1 MEDLLGNKR
10 ERETNNNDEE
20 EIHKKQKL
28 DDNSNIII
36 NLLKIYKTIQQI
48 KEDAIQE
55 YNNLTETQRKNNS
68 LLLKINQKF
77 DILEDIHIDI
87 LINNLSQISE
97 NMKDIQQK
105 NDKKKEDNNKDEIF
119 NNNNFIED
127 YKIYRY
133 TIQTNKRIELLNKYL
148 ALNKNLKDIIIA
160 KERKDP
166 KDILKEVLLN
176 LNELYSKCK
185 KLKPLLFI
193 EEYKTILDNY
203 DYDLKE
209 KFFAP
214 ANLGNMNYKFSL
226 LFSDF
231 RKNFKNTFYNNKLEM
246 DTDNSNIKRKFVK
259 RMDVISLFFNTIKNK
274 DDIIY

>member
-1 MEDLLGNKR
+1 M
-10 ERETNNNDEE
+10 
-20 EIHKKQKL
+20 
-28 DDNSNIII
+28 
-36 NLLKIYKTIQQI
+36 
-48 KEDAIQE
+48 
-55 YNNLTETQRKNNS
+55 
-68 LLLKINQKF
+68 
-77 DILEDIHIDI
+77 
-87 LINNLSQISE
+87 
-97 NMKDIQQK
+97 
-105 NDKKKEDNNKDEIF
+105 
-119 NNNNFIED
+119 
-127 YKIYRY
+127 
-133 TIQTNKRIELLNKYL
+133 

-274 DDIIY
+274 DDILKDDLYYKYLKIIYFILNIYSAKRKNSSIISLIIHINDCMINLIKKYELKNYIKNNPKVLYIKRNNINVEIDDNIIDDLNMNEILIYKDKDINLQFDIKKYNINVEIDDNILRNKIQMYYQI